1 MEPKAQ
7 CPWAERCRVPAPRAR
22 RLDRSPRRYL
32 IFILPLKG
40 SLRVSLKDLQGLVFS
55 RGALIITNTILGGF
69 LIIIIV

>member
-32 IFILPLKG
+32 IFILSLKG
-40 SLRVSLKDLQGLVFS
+40 SLRVSLKDLQGLRFS
-55 RGALIITNTILGGF
+55 
-69 LIIIIV
+69 V